1 MIHRKRQEEQDYTEW
16 ENHAFSVLSEYHK
29 LLLEWRSN
37 APESADD
44 IPDKWT
50 IVNKVD
56 KQNDKIYRKFI
67 SA

>member
-1 MIHRKRQEEQDYTEW
+1 MPIHNKLVRDKIPEIIENTGKKAYCRILTEEEY
-16 ENHAFSVLSEYHK
+16 LSELDKK
-29 LLLEWRSN
+29 LN
-37 APESADD
+37 
-44 IPDKWT
+44 WT